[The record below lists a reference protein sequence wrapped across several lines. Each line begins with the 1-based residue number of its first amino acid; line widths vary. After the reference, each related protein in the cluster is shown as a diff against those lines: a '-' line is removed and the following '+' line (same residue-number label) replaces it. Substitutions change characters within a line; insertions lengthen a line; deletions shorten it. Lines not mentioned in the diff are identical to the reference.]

1 MDKMP
6 RKTRKGAIMF
16 PNLEAEQS
24 GRGYTDEFVAGR
36 LAISEPEYLLRKKTG
51 SLMESDARILIAMY
65 KKSFEYLFE
74 LKYGSD
80 NRFKPVGG
88 R

>member
-1 MDKMP
+1 
-6 RKTRKGAIMF
+6 MF

-74 LKYGSD
+74 LKYGGD
-80 NRFKPVGG
+80 KRRQTVG
-88 R
+88 RDVY